1 MTGSQIDQ
9 GPESIGLGTDLL
21 CCLWT
26 RPAAARGQDVEALAR
41 RPHQFGVGV
50 GGGCSGDGSHGVVL

>member
-9 GPESIGLGTDLL
+9 GPEPVSLGTDLL
-21 CCLWT
+21 SCLWT

-41 RPHQFGVGV
+41 GPHQFGVGF